1 MIKIRLTG
9 WLGKKYGKNF
19 TFRGNTLKD
28 GIDMLCAN
36 FTDFRK
42 DFIGNEAKYRISVEE
57 TPLSEQDIFSHF
69 CGKTIKITPVFC
81 GSGNTAKIIVG
92 AVLIAASFIPGL
104 NVVAAGVMSSMGW
117 SLVIGG
123 AIGLLFGT
131 PKTSGSGG
139 EDSSKTS
146 YLFSGTVNTTGQGN
160 PVPFLYGKKRIGSQ
174 VVSAGISPTMA

>member
-1 MIKIRLTG
+1 MIRIRLTG

-19 TFRGNTLKD
+19 VFRGNTLKD

-36 FTDFRK
+36 FKTFRK
-42 DFIGNEAKYRISVEE
+42 DFVGNQSKYRISVEDSVITE
-57 TPLSEQDIFSHF
+57 NEAFTPFN
-69 CGKTIKITPVFC
+69 GKTIKIVPMFC
-81 GSGNTAKIIVG
+81 GSGNSAKIIVG

-104 NVVAAGVMSSMGW
+104 NVAAAGVMSSMGW

-131 PKTSGSGG
+131 PKTSGGDS

-146 YLFSGTVNTTGQGN
+146 YLFGGTVNTTGQGN
-160 PVPFLYGKKRIGSQ
+160 SVPFLYGRRRIGSQ
-174 VVSAGISPTMA
+174 VVSAGISTSVA

>member
-57 TPLSEQDIFSHF
+57 APLSEQDIFSHF
-69 CGKTIKITPVFC
+69 CGKTIKIIPVF
-81 GSGNTAKIIVG
+81 VD
-92 AVLIAASFIPGL
+92 
-104 NVVAAGVMSSMGW
+104 
-117 SLVIGG
+117 LVIPQRSSLEQY
-123 AIGLLFGT
+123 LL
-131 PKTSGSGG
+131 PPP
-139 EDSSKTS
+139 
-146 YLFSGTVNTTGQGN
+146 LFRV
-160 PVPFLYGKKRIGSQ
+160 
-174 VVSAGISPTMA
+174 

>member
-69 CGKTIKITPVFC
+69 CGKTIKIIPVFC
-81 GSGNTAKIIVG
+81 GSGNTAKVI
-92 AVLIAASFIPGL
+92 
-104 NVVAAGVMSSMGW
+104 AGVVLVAIGAFTGFTPVAQIGW
-117 SLVIGG
+117 SLIIGG